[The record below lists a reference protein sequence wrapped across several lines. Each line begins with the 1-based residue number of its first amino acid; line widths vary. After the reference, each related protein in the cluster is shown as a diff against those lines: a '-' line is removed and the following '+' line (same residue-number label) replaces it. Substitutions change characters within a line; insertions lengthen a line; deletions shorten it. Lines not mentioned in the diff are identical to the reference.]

1 MPAGKVWRERADIQV
16 NLNISRS
23 VTMHTETVQPLSAQL
38 AQPLSESIRQDNA
51 GQFALMLSLL
61 HEALVQP
68 QFAPSQY
75 GQFNVPG
82 VPMPAPPQRSFNLE
96 MQLNLALAA
105 DSPAQAN
112 LLRSVL
118 AERTD
123 LMVAALL
130 PAVPGGLDGGEAGQP
145 LRRSGDALMAQL
157 DHARQHG
164 LGRPPVDSAIASQPA
179 SMLAL

>member
-1 MPAGKVWRERADIQV
+1 MQV
-16 NLNISRS
+16 NDPRP
-23 VTMHTETVQPLSAQL
+23 VTVYTETVRPLSAQL
-38 AQPLSESIRQDNA
+38 AQPLNESIRQNNA

-61 HEALVQP
+61 YEARVQP
-68 QFAPSQY
+68 QFAPLQG
-75 GQFNVPG
+75 GQLNVPG
-82 VPMPAPPQRSFNLE
+82 APMSAPPERSFNLE

-130 PAVPGGLDGGEAGQP
+130 PAIPDGLDGGEAGQP
-145 LRRSGDALMAQL
+145 LRRTGDALMAQI
-157 DHARQHG
+157 DHARQCG
-164 LGRPPVDSAIASQPA
+164 LGRSPVDSAIASQPA